1 MLNYFKQY
9 FQKKKLKKK
18 IYLYAS
24 GSTGSVF
31 VHSLISNHKKILSI
45 PVILDT
51 ERIYRH
57 LLNSNKSLIN
67 ILNENTFFSFLTKKI
82 KTERYGDF
90 SEYNDLNLDY
100 FCEQLSELEKNKQLL
115 TNYKNFSYQ
124 FYVAFLNSIP
134 KKKFEYVLEHSHNLY
149 PNKRKNYGAI
159 TNILKLDRKAKIL
172 VTTRHPYSNFY
183 SFCKYY
189 NKDYNRITKILIE
202 MKTEINEIKKN
213 FQNIYF
219 IKIEKLNEN
228 PREEMGKILEY
239 LNLEFDENTL
249 FSKIANKPLVSKS
262 SSGQLI
268 QGFSKNLNKGDLME
282 EKDKYLINYLY
293 QDYFKLFNYLPETIK
308 KKNYDLLEISKN
320 FVNIKHDNLNN
331 LEERKLAI
339 NKLLKSI

>member
-1 MLNYFKQY
+1 
-9 FQKKKLKKK
+9 
-18 IYLYAS
+18 
-24 GSTGSVF
+24 
-31 VHSLISNHKKILSI
+31 LSI

-57 LLNSNKSLIN
+57 LFIKTNKPLIN
-67 ILNENTFFSFLTKKI
+67 ILNEDTFFNFLTKKI

-90 SEYNDLNLDY
+90 SDSNDINLDY
-100 FCEQLSELEKNKQLL
+100 FNKQLSELEKKKHLL
-115 TNYKNFSYQ
+115 FNYKDFSNK
-124 FYVAFLNSIP
+124 FYLAFLNSIP
-134 KKKFEYVLEHSHNLY
+134 KKKFKYVLEHSHNLH
-149 PNKRKNYGAI
+149 PNKKKNYGAI
-159 TNILKLDRKAKIL
+159 SNILKLDEKAKIL
-172 VTTRHPYSNFY
+172 VTIRHPYSNFY
-183 SFCKYY
+183 SFCKYH
-189 NKDYNRITKILIE
+189 NKDYNRITKILVGMKAAINE
-202 MKTEINEIKKN
+202 MKKN
-213 FQNIYF
+213 YKNIYF

-282 EKDKYLINYLY
+282 EKDKYLINHLY
-293 QDYFKLFNYLPETIK
+293 KDYFKLFNYLPETIK

-320 FVNIKHDNLNN
+320 FFNIKHDNLND
-331 LEERKLAI
+331 LEERKIAI